1 MSIDKTVSGEPFQ
14 VNRFKKGVSGRAF
27 SRQGLSSTAD
37 PETLFLKRLVLK
49 RLF

>member
-27 SRQGLSSTAD
+27 SRPLSNTAD